1 MKNSISKYNSEDYFG
16 SNWLK
21 SFFDLPLVNSSNVLK
36 TNIKKEGDNYIY
48 EVDIP
53 GFNKEDVNVSYE
65 EGYLI
70 VEVSSKKSYSSESE
84 NSYIRQERYVGS
96 CSRSYYVG
104 EVDESKISA
113 KYHNGILCITVPSEE
128 KDKKYKTKSIN
139 IQ

>member
-1 MKNSISKYNSEDYFG
+1 MKNSVSKYSSDDYFG

-21 SFFDLPLVNSSNVLK
+21 SFFDLPLLNSSNVLK

-48 EVDIP
+48 EVDVP
-53 GFNKEDVNVSYE
+53 GVGKEDVSVNYE

-70 VEVSSKKSYSSESE
+70 VEVSNKQSYSSTSD
-84 NSYIRQERYVGS
+84 SYVKQERYVGS

-104 EVDESKISA
+104 EVDESKITA
-113 KYHNGILCITVPSEE
+113 KYHNGIICITVPSTE
-128 KDKKYKTKSIN
+128 KDKKHQTKTIN